1 MNHWFKRLHGS
12 DSDDDWL
19 YVGTMSMADLIEQLH
34 DAIEKSRDG
43 NPMHIVVCTWHEFVV
58 VSDHEFVLHEQF
70 LNGHREAHTYK
81 AFPDCVDPN
90 GV

>member
-19 YVGTMSMADLIEQLH
+19 YVGTMPIADLIEHLH
-34 DAIEKSRDG
+34 DDIEKSRDG
-43 NPMHIVVCTWHEFVV
+43 NPMHIVVCAWHEFVV

-70 LNGHREAHTYK
+70 LNGHRETHTYK
-81 AFPDCVDPN
+81 AFPSVTTTNDV
-90 GV
+90 